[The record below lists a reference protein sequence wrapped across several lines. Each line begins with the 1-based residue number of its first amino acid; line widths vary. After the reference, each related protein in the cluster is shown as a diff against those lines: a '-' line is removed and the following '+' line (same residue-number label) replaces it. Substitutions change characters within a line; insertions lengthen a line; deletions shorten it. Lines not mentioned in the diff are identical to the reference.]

1 MVGVQGGGEVRQ
13 VFTFI
18 TGMLE
23 CLFFAGIIFGWASL
37 VFLLKSRGFFGSFCV
52 NTTNNCRG
60 QDEQFS
66 LVFTIASFM
75 NNFLTFLN
83 GVIFDRFGTLVDALC
98 PDLCVSPSALS
109 MVLYPALSFIAVGG
123 MMLLLSNMQV
133 ANLFGAHRST
143 IITIYNGAFD
153 SSSGVFVLVK
163 LAYES
168 GIPLKASF
176 LFLATGSIYH
186 ILRTIFL
193 FPRTSIPYP
202 PPDHYKYGKSNKT
215 VQSDFQMP
223 VEEKPHDVEEP
234 ERPGVCNYELLKQRL
249 QRNHVFIY
257 QMPCFPSEKTFRECV
272 LSKFFFFVVL
282 WLSVIQLRHYLFIG
296 TLNPML
302 ERLADGDASVVSQY
316 INAFAFTQ
324 MCGLLV
330 APMNGFILDRH
341 KRKPP
346 VAGMS
351 EREADLNSAVLSFFL
366 TSLVSLIFSIC
377 ASIPVLPLQYFTFI
391 ALMVNYS
398 FVYGGMAAF
407 VAMTFPPCHFGKLYG
422 FIFGL
427 SAVFS
432 LLQYACFAVVEE
444 LLDGDPL
451 YMNIGLT
458 ILILFSFSH
467 PLNVFLHCRAL
478 ASQRAK
484 ANKIT
489 DMTTESQ
496 LLKEPL

>member
-1 MVGVQGGGEVRQ
+1 MLPSSKHFKARQ

-18 TGMLE
+18 TGMVE

-52 NTTNNCRG
+52 NTTNSDGARVQDCRG

-83 GVIFDRFGTLVDALC
+83 GVIFDRFGTLVARLFGLALHTSGILMLTFAT
-98 PDLCVSPSALS
+98 PALS
-109 MVLYPALSFIAVGG
+109 MMLYPALSFIAVGG

-176 LFLATGSIYH
+176 LFLAAGSIYH

-202 PPDHYKYGKSNKT
+202 PPDHYKYGISCRRLRKSNKT

-223 VEEKPHDVEEP
+223 VEEKPHDVKEP
-234 ERPGVCNYELLKQRL
+234 ERP
-249 QRNHVFIY
+249 
-257 QMPCFPSEKTFRECV
+257 EKTFRECV

-302 ERLADGDASVVSQY
+302 ERLAHGDTSVVSQY

-330 APMNGFILDRH
+330 APLNGFILDRH

-346 VAGMS
+346 VAVLHFHRVNGQLQLCLWRNGCFRRNDFPTMS
-351 EREADLNSAVLSFFL
+351 LWEVVWLHLRSLGSLLFTAVCLL
-366 TSLVSLIFSIC
+366 CCGGRIAGRRSLIYEHR
-377 ASIPVLPLQYFTFI
+377 ADHPHPVLL
-391 ALMVNYS
+391 
-398 FVYGGMAAF
+398 
-407 VAMTFPPCHFGKLYG
+407 
-422 FIFGL
+422 
-427 SAVFS
+427 
-432 LLQYACFAVVEE
+432 
-444 LLDGDPL
+444 
-451 YMNIGLT
+451 
-458 ILILFSFSH
+458 
-467 PLNVFLHCRAL
+467 
-478 ASQRAK
+478 
-484 ANKIT
+484 
-489 DMTTESQ
+489 
-496 LLKEPL
+496 

>member
-1 MVGVQGGGEVRQ
+1 MSTKGQGKPHHFKVRQ

-52 NTTNNCRG
+52 NTTNSDGARVQDCRG

-83 GVIFDRFGTLVDALC
+83 GVIFDRFGTLVAL
-98 PDLCVSPSALS
+98 LCSCICDFGEGCLKCETHPIE
-109 MVLYPALSFIAVGG
+109 F
-123 MMLLLSNMQV
+123 LLLKV

-202 PPDHYKYGKSNKT
+202 PPDHYKYGPITSIA
-215 VQSDFQMP
+215 M
-223 VEEKPHDVEEP
+223 EEKPHDVEEP

-346 VAGMS
+346 VAGITPGI
-351 EREADLNSAVLSFFL
+351 EPADLNSAVLSFFL

-451 YMNIGLT
+451 YVSMNIGLT

>member
-1 MVGVQGGGEVRQ
+1 MLPSSKHFKARQ

-18 TGMLE
+18 TGMVE

-52 NTTNNCRG
+52 NTTNSDGARVQDCRG

-83 GVIFDRFGTLVDALC
+83 GVIFDRFGTLVARLFGLALHTSGILMLTFAT
-98 PDLCVSPSALS
+98 PALS
-109 MVLYPALSFIAVGG
+109 MMLYPALSFIAVGG

-176 LFLATGSIYH
+176 LFLAAGSIYH

-202 PPDHYKYGKSNKT
+202 PPDHYKYGISCRRLRKSNKT

-223 VEEKPHDVEEP
+223 VEEKPHDVKEP
-234 ERPGVCNYELLKQRL
+234 ERP
-249 QRNHVFIY
+249 
-257 QMPCFPSEKTFRECV
+257 EKTFRECV

-302 ERLADGDASVVSQY
+302 ERLAHGDTSVVSQY

-330 APMNGFILDRH
+330 APLNGFILDRH

-407 VAMTFPPCHFGKLYG
+407 VAMTMP
-422 FIFGL
+422 
-427 SAVFS
+427 A
-432 LLQYACFAVVEE
+432 LLWWKNCW
-444 LLDGDPL
+444 
-451 YMNIGLT
+451 
-458 ILILFSFSH
+458 
-467 PLNVFLHCRAL
+467 
-478 ASQRAK
+478 
-484 ANKIT
+484 
-489 DMTTESQ
+489 TEI
-496 LLKEPL
+496 PYI